1 MPRKLVTPQD
11 IKKMNELYIS
21 LHTYAAVAREVG
33 FSATTVKKYII
44 TDYVPKAIVEAN
56 IIRFSG
62 GIKDIKEIPLPQT
75 PEEWQEFMQLTD
87 EEKQECDELRKE
99 ILL

>member
-11 IKKMNELYIS
+11 IGKMNELYVS

-44 TDYVPKAIVEAN
+44 ADYTPKAIVEAN

-62 GIKDIKEIPLPQT
+62 GVKDIKEIPLPQT
-75 PEEWQEFMQLTD
+75 SEEWQEFMQLTD